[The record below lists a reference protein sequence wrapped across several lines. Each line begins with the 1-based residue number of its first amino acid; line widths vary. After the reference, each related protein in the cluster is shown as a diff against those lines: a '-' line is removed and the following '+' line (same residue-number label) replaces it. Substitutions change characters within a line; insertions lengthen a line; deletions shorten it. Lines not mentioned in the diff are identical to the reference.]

1 MRRTAGLMS
10 VACLLVVAVAAQER
24 PLPEREAFLRET
36 RKHLQTDTSLQSSY
50 VYVETRREQK
60 LDKRGRVVEESVK
73 VFESY
78 PGLPGENRWERLI
91 AENGRPRPAA
101 ELEKVDRDRQR
112 QAEALARR
120 LTEQPAKERARQERN
135 LAEQQREFEAIVDDI
150 FIVFDIDMRGREAI
164 EGHDTIAL
172 SLTPRPKAK
181 PRTHEGRQM
190 QKFSLRAWIS
200 ESDHE
205 LVRLDAEAIDTLSM
219 GFAVLARLDKG
230 SQLSFL
236 RRRVNNEVW
245 LPAAV
250 HFSGAYTR
258 RPCPDTPAQRHIGV
272 LGLPQVLRRHRH
284 DVSAAEDAMM
294 RTHSWWSPTRKTSEA
309 PPQTRELVR
318 GRMASPR

>member
-10 VACLLVVAVAAQER
+10 VACLLVVAGAAQER
-24 PLPEREAFLRET
+24 PLPEREACLRET

-60 LDKRGRVVEESVK
+60 LDKRGRVLEESVK

-101 ELEKVDRDRQR
+101 ELEKVDRDRQQ

-120 LTEQPAKERARQERN
+120 FTEQPAKERARQERD
-135 LAEQQREFEAIVDDI
+135 LAEQRREFEAIVDDI
-150 FIVFDIDMRGREAI
+150 FIVFDIEMRGREAI

-172 SLTPRPKAK
+172 LLTPRPKAK
-181 PRTHEGRQM
+181 PRTYEGRQM
-190 QKFSLRAWIS
+190 QKFSVRAWIS

-205 LVRLDAEAIDTLSM
+205 LVRLDAEAIDTLSI
-219 GFAVLARLDKG
+219 GFGVMVRLHKG
-230 SQLSFL
+230 SRLSFL
-236 RRRVNNEVW
+236 RRRVNDEVW

-250 HFSGAYTR
+250 HFSGGARVALVRT
-258 RPCPDTPAQRHIGV
+258 
-272 LGLPQVLRRHRH
+272 LRR
-284 DVSAAEDAMM
+284 S
-294 RTHSWWSPTRKTSEA
+294 STSEFSDYRKFA
-309 PPQTRELVR
+309 VDTATTYQ
-318 GRMASPR
+318 SPKAQ

>member
-1 MRRTAGLMS
+1 MRRTSGLMS

-60 LDKRGRVVEESVK
+60 LDKQGRVLEESVK

-112 QAEALARR
+112 QAEALARL
-120 LTEQPAKERARQERN
+120 LTEQPAKERARQERD
-135 LAEQQREFEAIVDDI
+135 LAEQRREFEAILDDI
-150 FIVFDIDMRGREAI
+150 LSVFDIDMRGREVM
-164 EGHDTIAL
+164 EGHETIAL
-172 SLTPRPKAK
+172 SLTPRPNAK
-181 PRTHEGRQM
+181 PRTHEGGQL
-190 QKFSLRAWIS
+190 QKFALRAWIN

-219 GFAVLARLDKG
+219 GFGVLARLHKG

-236 RRRVNNEVW
+236 RRRVNDEVW

-250 HFSGAYTR
+250 HFRG
-258 RPCPDTPAQRHIGV
+258 GV
-272 LGLPQVLRRHRH
+272 RVALVRTLRR
-284 DVSAAEDAMM
+284 SG
-294 RTHSWWSPTRKTSEA
+294 TSEFSDYRKFSVDTATTYQA
-309 PPQTRELVR
+309 PKAQ
-318 GRMASPR
+318 

>member
-1 MRRTAGLMS
+1 MRRTSGLMS
-10 VACLLVVAVAAQER
+10 VACLLVVAVVAQER

-60 LDKRGRVVEESVK
+60 LDKRGRVLEESVK

-120 LTEQPAKERARQERN
+120 LTEQPAKERARQERD
-135 LAEQQREFEAIVDDI
+135 LAEQRRDFEAIVDDI

-172 SLTPRPKAK
+172 SLTPRPKAE

-205 LVRLDAEAIDTLSM
+205 LVRLDAEAIDTLSS
-219 GFAVLARLDKG
+219 GIGVLARLHKG

-250 HFSGAYTR
+250 HFRGGARVALVRT
-258 RPCPDTPAQRHIGV
+258 
-272 LGLPQVLRRHRH
+272 LRR
-284 DVSAAEDAMM
+284 SG
-294 RTHSWWSPTRKTSEA
+294 TSEFSGYRKFSVDTA
-309 PPQTRELVR
+309 TTYQPPKTQ
-318 GRMASPR
+318 